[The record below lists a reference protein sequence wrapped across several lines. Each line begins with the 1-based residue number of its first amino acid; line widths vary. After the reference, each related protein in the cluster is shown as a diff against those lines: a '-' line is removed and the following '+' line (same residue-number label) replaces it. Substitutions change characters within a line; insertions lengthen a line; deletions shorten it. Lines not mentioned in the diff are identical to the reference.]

1 MFVGH
6 YGPSFA
12 GKALDK
18 DNRIPLWLL
27 FIAVQFVD
35 VLWGIF
41 VLFGIE
47 KVRIVPSLP
56 SSPLDLYY
64 MPYTHSLL
72 GALGWSLLAGL
83 LCQLAPGVRGAR
95 NGLIVGAAVFS
106 HWILDL
112 IVHRPDMSLYD
123 SVFKMGLGVWNYPI
137 PAFILEMLVL
147 FGGAALYARNAA
159 SKGKLWGFVAVLAV
173 LQFVGTFA
181 FPPPTS
187 DRNEAVMALFFY
199 FLLAAIAAWVE
210 RGQAKAKSAQAAYH

>member
-12 GKALDK
+12 GKALDRN
-18 DNRIPLWLL
+18 NRIPLWLL

-35 VLWGIF
+35 VLWAIF
-41 VLFGIE
+41 VLLGIE

-64 MPYTHSLL
+64 MPYTHSLV
-72 GALGWSLLAGL
+72 GALGWSLFAFLV
-83 LCQLAPGVRGAR
+83 CQLVPKLRGAR
-95 NGLIVGAAVFS
+95 SGWIVSAAVFS

-112 IVHRPDMSLYD
+112 IVHRPDLSLYD
-123 SVFKMGLGVWNYPI
+123 SVFKMGLSVWNYPI

-159 SKGKLWGFVAVLAV
+159 RKGKIWGFVAVLAV

-181 FPPPTS
+181 FPPPPS
-187 DRNEAVMALFFY
+187 DRIEAVTALFFY
-199 FLLAAIAAWVE
+199 CVLALIAAWVE
-210 RGQAKAKSAQAAYH
+210 RGQARAKLAQSAYH

>member
-1 MFVGH
+1 
-6 YGPSFA
+6 
-12 GKALDK
+12 
-18 DNRIPLWLL
+18 
-27 FIAVQFVD
+27 
-35 VLWGIF
+35 
-41 VLFGIE
+41 
-47 KVRIVPSLP
+47 
-56 SSPLDLYY
+56 